1 MAARVVSRPVSAS
14 AISQWDIETDVL
26 VVGFGIAG
34 TSAALGAAEASD
46 DVLVIERGGG
56 SEGTCG
62 GLLYLGGGTPMQQAM
77 GYEDTTEDMYR
88 VLHAA
93 LGPGVDEAK
102 LRRYCDRSLEHFDW
116 LVQCGVPLITGPDE
130 EGTPLA
136 TPDPDGFVQ
145 VGAQEYAGGGLVW
158 TGGEQAYPFN
168 ELAPAVPR
176 GHMPRDPDGTEDLF
190 EGAVLKCMISAVERT
205 GVRVV
210 YNTGAERLVL
220 DDAGRVVGIEG
231 RRDGEPVR
239 IKARR
244 GVVLTTGGFIYNDEM
259 LQEHSPLLV
268 EGAAKLGHGGQDG
281 RGIQMAQLAGADA
294 IHMDAA
300 DATLVTTPH
309 ISFIAGILVNGLGR
323 RFINE
328 DTYYGRLG
336 TESVFRQNSEAYL
349 VVDDEIFLE
358 SSWLRPAWASDSPA
372 ELEEQ
377 IGLPDGALQQTLE
390 YYNRYAEKGEDPL
403 FHKGVRWLKPL
414 SPPFAVLDLR
424 NRTMPTSAFTLG
436 GLRTDPDGHV
446 LDVQGQPILGLYS
459 AGRASSGLAVYGYCS
474 GISLGD
480 GSFFGRLAGRTA
492 AGTDRSEA

>member
-1 MAARVVSRPVSAS
+1 
-14 AISQWDIETDVL
+14 
-26 VVGFGIAG
+26 
-34 TSAALGAAEASD
+34 
-46 DVLVIERGGG
+46 
-56 SEGTCG
+56 
-62 GLLYLGGGTPMQQAM
+62 
-77 GYEDTTEDMYR
+77 
-88 VLHAA
+88 
-93 LGPGVDEAK
+93 
-102 LRRYCDRSLEHFDW
+102 
-116 LVQCGVPLITGPDE
+116 
-130 EGTPLA
+130 GTPLA

-176 GHMPRDPDGTEDLF
+176 GHMPRDPNGTEDLF

-220 DDAGRVVGIEG
+220 DDRGHVVGIEG
-231 RRDGEPVR
+231 RQDGEPVR

-259 LQEHSPLLV
+259 LTEYSPLLV
-268 EGAAKLGHGGQDG
+268 SGAAKLGHGGQDG

-309 ISFIAGILVNGLGR
+309 ISFITGILVNGLGR

-349 VVDDEIFLE
+349 LVDDEIFLE
-358 SSWLRPAWASDSPA
+358 SSWLRPAWAADSLA
-372 ELEEQ
+372 ELEQQ
-377 IGLPDGALQQTLE
+377 IGLPDGALQQTVD
-390 YYNRYAEKGEDPL
+390 YYNVHADKGEDPL
-403 FHKGVRWLKPL
+403 FHKTERWLKPL
-414 SPPFAVLDLR
+414 KPPFAVLDLR
-424 NRTMPTSAFTLG
+424 NATMPTSAFTLG
-436 GLRTDPDGHV
+436 GLHTDPDGRV
-446 LDVQGQPILGLYS
+446 LDVQGQPIRGLYS

-480 GSFFGRLAGRTA
+480 GSFFGRLAGQTA
-492 AGTDRSEA
+492 GGAVGAGG

>member
-1 MAARVVSRPVSAS
+1 
-14 AISQWDIETDVL
+14 
-26 VVGFGIAG
+26 
-34 TSAALGAAEASD
+34 
-46 DVLVIERGGG
+46 
-56 SEGTCG
+56 
-62 GLLYLGGGTPMQQAM
+62 
-77 GYEDTTEDMYR
+77 
-88 VLHAA
+88 
-93 LGPGVDEAK
+93 
-102 LRRYCDRSLEHFDW
+102 
-116 LVQCGVPLITGPDE
+116 
-130 EGTPLA
+130 
-136 TPDPDGFVQ
+136 
-145 VGAQEYAGGGLVW
+145 
-158 TGGEQAYPFN
+158 
-168 ELAPAVPR
+168 
-176 GHMPRDPDGTEDLF
+176 
-190 EGAVLKCMISAVERT
+190 
-205 GVRVV
+205 
-210 YNTGAERLVL
+210 
-220 DDAGRVVGIEG
+220 
-231 RRDGEPVR
+231 
-239 IKARR
+239 
-244 GVVLTTGGFIYNDEM
+244 
-259 LQEHSPLLV
+259 
-268 EGAAKLGHGGQDG
+268 
-281 RGIQMAQLAGADA
+281 
-294 IHMDAA
+294 
-300 DATLVTTPH
+300 VTTPH

-349 VVDDEIFLE
+349 VVDDDIFLE
-358 SSWLRPAWASDSPA
+358 SSWLRPAWASASPA

-403 FHKGVRWLKPL
+403 FHKGARWLKPL